1 MRDDSLLLILVPE
14 LAQVTQE
21 RYNILHQI
29 SLLSP
34 VGRIRRADPSDHYGR
49 TGTGRGAAKWDQ
61 PVT

>member
-34 VGRIRRADPSDHYGR
+34 VGRHLLNYQNPQCGLI
-49 TGTGRGAAKWDQ
+49 
-61 PVT
+61 

>member
-21 RYNILHQI
+21 RYNI
-29 SLLSP
+29 
-34 VGRIRRADPSDHYGR
+34 RIRSADPSDHYGR

-61 PVT
+61 SVT

>member
-34 VGRIRRADPSDHYGR
+34 VGRHLLAVSTKLSESAVR
-49 TGTGRGAAKWDQ
+49 TI
-61 PVT
+61 